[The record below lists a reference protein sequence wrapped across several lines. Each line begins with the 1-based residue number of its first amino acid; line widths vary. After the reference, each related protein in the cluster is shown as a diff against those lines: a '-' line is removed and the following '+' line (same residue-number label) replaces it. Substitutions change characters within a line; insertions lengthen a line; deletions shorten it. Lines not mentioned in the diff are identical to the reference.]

1 MKEDTNTEKN
11 TEITQDVEIKSRDQ
25 FHAKSHWQLMWQE
38 FKNHRLAIAGII
50 VLIILYLSAIFA
62 NFISPYDPNERYSKY
77 QNIAPQTIQIMG
89 EDGLQRPYVHGMTGE
104 RNPETLEMEYT
115 VDEDKKIPLEFFYR
129 SEESYKFLGLF
140 ETNLKLFGAEGEQV
154 FLFGTDGLGRDI
166 FSRTIHGARLSLTI
180 GLVGIAV
187 SLILGL
193 LFGGISGYFGGVVDN
208 IIQRFVEFTLA
219 IPKIPLWMGLGAALP
234 DNWSVIQ
241 VYFAI
246 TVILSLTGW
255 VTMARVVRGQILS
268 IREQDFVKAARAAG
282 ARSKRVIIRHL
293 LPNCMSYILVNLT
306 LAIPGM
312 IIGETALSFLG
323 LGLRPPAVSWGV
335 LLQEAQNVRA
345 VAQYPWYF
353 IPSIF
358 VIVAVLAFNFV
369 GDGLRDAADPYH

>member
-1 MKEDTNTEKN
+1 MKNNSSDSKITKDEDIVMSNPFK
-11 TEITQDVEIKSRDQ
+11 
-25 FHAKSHWQLMWQE
+25 AKSHWQLMWEE
-38 FKNHRLAIAGII
+38 FKNHKLAMGGII
-50 VLIILYLSAIFA
+50 VLILLYVSALFA
-62 NFISPYDPNERYSKY
+62 GFLTPYNPNERFSEFP
-77 QNIAPQTIQIMG
+77 NIAPMQIKIF
-89 EDGLQRPYVHGMTGE
+89 DDNGLTAPYVHPIVGQ
-104 RNPETLEMEYT
+104 RNMETLAMEYT
-115 VDEDKKIPLEFFYR
+115 VDQSQQIPVNFL
-129 SEESYKFLGLF
+129 YKSDDAYNFLGLF
-140 ETNLKLFGAEGEQV
+140 KTNLKLFGSDETQI

-166 FSRTIHGARLSLTI
+166 FTRTIHGARLSLTV

-193 LFGGISGYFGGVVDN
+193 FFGGISGYLGGMVDN
-208 IIQRFVEFTLA
+208 FIQRVIEFTLA

-234 DNWSVIQ
+234 QDWSVIQ

-255 VTMARVVRGQILS
+255 VSMARVLRGQILS
-268 IREQDFVKAARAAG
+268 LKEEDFVKAARAAG
-282 ARSKRVIIRHL
+282 AKSGRIISKHL
-293 LPNCMSYILVNLT
+293 IPNCMSYILVNLT

-323 LGLRPPAVSWGV
+323 LGLKAPAVSWGV

-353 IPSIF
+353 IPGVF